1 MKKILILIS
10 LISILIG
17 TAYAEEDSNG
27 KVYMQGEFLD
37 GDILKISVWSE
48 NISSP
53 TLGIAFHLKYEG
65 DKLGFLKYLPGE
77 FLEKGG
83 DPFYLVK
90 NDEIKSRVIFGETL
104 RRENSF
110 PVGSGKITD
119 FYFQII
125 NEDQF
130 SFKFDNAVVST
141 LETIR
146 QDLDNVLFE
155 DFEINKNDQKPIL
168 LNQNTVLDN
177 LEIKNNNMLNSRKLI
192 FISFLLLFAVTKI
205 IRKYIWKKRHRTFF
219 WYCH

>member
-90 NDEIKSRVIFGETL
+90 NDEIKNRVIFGETL

-155 DFEINKNDQKPIL
+155 DFSINRNDQKSIL
-168 LNQNTVLDN
+168 LNNNTVIN
-177 LEIKNNNMLNSRKLI
+177 NFKIK
-192 FISFLLLFAVTKI
+192 ISNIPTTNWKTI
-205 IRKYIWKKRHRTFF
+205 ISS
-219 WYCH
+219 

>member
-155 DFEINKNDQKPIL
+155 DFSINRNDQKSIL
-168 LNQNTVLDN
+168 LNNNTVINN
-177 LEIKNNNMLNSRKLI
+177 LELKSPDIKIYYKRI
-192 FISFLLLFAVTKI
+192 FLSFLLLFVVTKI
-205 IRKYIWKKRHRTFF
+205 IKKYIWKKRQATSVNFN
-219 WYCH
+219 

>member
-1 MKKILILIS
+1 MIRILILIS
-10 LISILIG
+10 LIAVLIG
-17 TAYAEEDSNG
+17 TAYAEEGSNG
-27 KVYMQGEFLD
+27 KVYMQGEFLN

-53 TLGIAFHLKYEG
+53 TLGIAFHLKYDG
-65 DKLGFLKYLPGE
+65 DKLSFLKYLPGE
-77 FLEKGG
+77 FLERGG
-83 DPFYLVK
+83 DPFYLVENNKTK
-90 NDEIKSRVIFGETL
+90 NKLIFGETL

-130 SFKFDNAVVST
+130 SFNFDNAVVST

-146 QDLDNVLFE
+146 QDLNDVFFE
-155 DFEINKNDQKPIL
+155 DFEINRNDQKPIL

-177 LEIKNNNMLNSRKLI
+177 LELKNTNMLNSRKLI
-192 FISFLLLFAVTKI
+192 FLSFLLLFAVTKI
-205 IRKYIWKKRHRTFF
+205 IRKYIWKKRHRTSVNFN
-219 WYCH
+219 

>member
-10 LISILIG
+10 LISVLIG
-17 TAYAEEDSNG
+17 TAYAAEDSNG
-27 KVYMQGEFLD
+27 KVYIQGEFLD
-37 GDILKISVWSE
+37 GDILKISVWAE

-65 DKLGFLKYLPGE
+65 DNLGFLKYLPGE

-90 NDEIKSRVIFGETL
+90 NDEIKNKVIFGETL
-104 RRENSF
+104 RRDDSF

-125 NEDQF
+125 NEEQF
-130 SFKFDNAVVST
+130 SFKFDNSVLST

-155 DFEINKNDQKPIL
+155 DFFINREDGNSILVDQSS
-168 LNQNTVLDN
+168 VLDN
-177 LEIKNNNMLNSRKLI
+177 LKPKNTNIKIYYKLI
-192 FISFLLLFAVTKI
+192 FLSFLLLFLAIKI
-205 IRKYIWKKRHRTFF
+205 IKNYIWKKRHRTSVNFN
-219 WYCH
+219 

>member
-10 LISILIG
+10 IISVLIG
-17 TAYAEEDSNG
+17 TAYAAEDSNG

-65 DKLGFLKYLPGE
+65 DKLSFLKYLPGE

-90 NDEIKSRVIFGETL
+90 NDEIKSRVIFGATL

-155 DFEINKNDQKPIL
+155 DFEINRNDQKSIL
-168 LNQNTVLDN
+168 LNKNTVLDN
-177 LEIKNNNMLNSRKLI
+177 LELKNTNILNSSKLI
-192 FISFLLLFAVTKI
+192 FLSFLLLFVLIKI
-205 IRKYIWKKRHRTFF
+205 IKNYVWKKRHRTSVNFN
-219 WYCH
+219 